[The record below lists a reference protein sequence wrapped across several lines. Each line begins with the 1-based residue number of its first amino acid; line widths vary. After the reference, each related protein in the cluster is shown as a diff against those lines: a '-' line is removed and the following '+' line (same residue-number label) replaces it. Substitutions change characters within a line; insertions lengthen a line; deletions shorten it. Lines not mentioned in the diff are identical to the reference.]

1 MTLVQDN
8 LLLEAIKQ
16 ALSPDNNPKRNFTQS
31 VEMIVTFKGIDMK
44 KGDLKLR
51 EVVVLPKAPAKEM
64 KVLVV
69 PTLQQMES
77 AKKAEPN
84 VILSKDEL
92 QKLQGQKRQV
102 KKLASQNDWFLIAPE
117 SMALAG
123 RILGPALGPRNKF
136 PTPLPNSPD
145 IRDYV
150 LRFKRSV
157 AVKTKDQPHVQVFV
171 GTENMQP
178 EDLLDNAKAILNV
191 IEGKLK
197 SPSNLGAIYFKTTM
211 GKVAKVKV

>member
-16 ALSPDNNPKRNFTQS
+16 ALSPDNNPKRNFVQS
-31 VEMIVTFKGIDMK
+31 VEMIVTFKGVDMK

-51 EVVVLPKAPAKEM
+51 EVVVLPKAPPKEM

-145 IRDYV
+145 IRDYI